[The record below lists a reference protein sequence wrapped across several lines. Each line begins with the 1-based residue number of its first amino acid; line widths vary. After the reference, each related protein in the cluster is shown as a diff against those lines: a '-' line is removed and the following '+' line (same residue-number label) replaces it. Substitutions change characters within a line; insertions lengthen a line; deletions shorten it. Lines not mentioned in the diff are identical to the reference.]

1 MKRVANSWPY
11 LAGVVALVAGWLAVA
26 SLPLAAS
33 EVANLVTLY
42 CGSFAPVALAAGG
55 AVLGWRRGYDW
66 VSVLV
71 CVLTA
76 AVLIAV
82 GNFTILTS
90 PAGWDAVGAGMLAYT
105 FVAHVGIVAALAMTK
120 LNGPTKTPKSS

>member
-1 MKRVANSWPY
+1 MKRIWNSWPY

-26 SLPLAAS
+26 GLPLAAT

-82 GNFTILTS
+82 GNFILPS
-90 PAGWDAVGAGMLAYT
+90 PAGWDAVGAAVLAYT
-105 FVAHVGIVAALAMTK
+105 FVAHVGIVAALAMIK
-120 LNGPTKTPKSS
+120 LNGPTKTPK